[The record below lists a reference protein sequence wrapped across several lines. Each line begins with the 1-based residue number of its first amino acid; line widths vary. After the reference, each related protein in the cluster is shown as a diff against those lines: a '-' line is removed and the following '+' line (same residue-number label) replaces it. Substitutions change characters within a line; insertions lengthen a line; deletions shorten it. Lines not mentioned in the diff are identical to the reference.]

1 MRALS
6 LGLALAIAAAPVLAQ
21 TQTTIAQERS
31 IYRDVVVYET
41 GFWRCMKFGIFH
53 SSAQSCRS
61 LSDPDA
67 LVLPYSRMLM
77 ASLYLNPEPKRIL
90 MIGLGGGTVAR
101 ALRKAVPGAA
111 IDLVELDPAVIRVA
125 RSHFGFDPAQFASVV
140 AEDGRV
146 FVKRA
151 GREGRRYDL
160 ILLDAFDHQY
170 VPEHMMT
177 REFFAEVKALL
188 TETGIVA
195 ANSWATSR
203 LYHSESATYAATFG
217 PFFNLSDQNRIVLF
231 RNGGLPPMDEVRAN
245 AARLAPVLRPMG
257 VEDDKLLALFRSDIS
272 WPADTRVL
280 TDKYAPANLLNR
292 R

>member
-1 MRALS
+1 MRAFS
-6 LGLALAIAAAPVLAQ
+6 LALALIFAATPALA
-21 TQTTIAQERS
+21 QTTIAQERS
-31 IYRDVVVYET
+31 IYRDVVVYEN

-53 SSAQSCRS
+53 SPSQSCRS
-61 LSDPDA
+61 LRDPDE
-67 LVLPYSRMLM
+67 LVLPYSRMFM
-77 ASLYLNPEPKRIL
+77 AALYLEPAPKRIL
-90 MIGLGGGTVAR
+90 MIGLGGGTIAQ
-101 ALRKAVPGAA
+101 ALRKAVPGAS

-125 RSHFGFDPAQFASVV
+125 RAHFGFDPAQFASVV

-177 REFFAEVKALL
+177 REFFVEAKALL
-188 TETGIVA
+188 TETGVLA
-195 ANSWATSR
+195 ANSFSSSR
-203 LYHSESATYAATFG
+203 LYHAESATFAAALG
-217 PFFNLSDQNRIVLF
+217 PFYNVADQNRIILF
-231 RNGGLPPMDEVRAN
+231 RNGGLPSMDAVRAN

-257 VEDDKLLALFRSDIS
+257 VEDDKLLALFKSDTT
-272 WPADTRVL
+272 WPAGTRVL
-280 TDKYAPANLLNR
+280 TDQYAPANLLNR

>member
-6 LGLALAIAAAPVLAQ
+6 LVVAALLTAGPALA
-21 TQTTIAQERS
+21 QTTIAQERS
-31 IYRDVVVYET
+31 IYRDIVIYET
-41 GFWRCMKFGIFH
+41 GFWRCMKFGLFH
-53 SSAQSCRS
+53 SPAQSCRA
-61 LSDPDA
+61 LRDPDE

-77 ASLYLNPEPKRIL
+77 AALYLEPVPKRIL

-101 ALRKAVPGAA
+101 ALRQAVPEAA

-125 RSHFGFDPAQFASVV
+125 RAHFGFDPAQYASVV

-160 ILLDAFDHQY
+160 IVLDAFDHAY

-177 REFFAEVKALL
+177 REFFAETKALL
-188 TETGIVA
+188 TETGVLA
-195 ANSWATSR
+195 ANSFATSR
-203 LYHSESATYAATFG
+203 LYHSESATYAAALG
-217 PFFNLSDQNRIVLF
+217 PFYNLADQNRIILF
-231 RNGGLPPMDEVRAN
+231 RNGGLPAMAAVRAN
-245 AARLAPVLRPMG
+245 AARLDPVLRPMG
-257 VEDDKLLALFRSDIS
+257 VEAERMLALFRSDTT
-272 WPADTRVL
+272 WPEGTRVL
-280 TDKYAPANLLNR
+280 TDQYAPANLLNR